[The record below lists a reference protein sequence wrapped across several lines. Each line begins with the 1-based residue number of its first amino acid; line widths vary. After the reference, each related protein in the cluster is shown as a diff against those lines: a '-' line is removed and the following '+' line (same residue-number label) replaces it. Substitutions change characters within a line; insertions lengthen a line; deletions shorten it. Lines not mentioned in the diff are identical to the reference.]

1 VKKQV
6 VLKRDGSKSERDV
19 WLEKL
24 QFLGDAMEST
34 SQPFCAYS
42 PECST
47 KLFNEAFCRLTGYSR
62 EELYNITWATDL
74 TTPDS
79 RMNELNALKTLNSTH
94 ETQRYE
100 KDYRRKDGSVIHV
113 ELLSHVALDSQG
125 NILFYYSFITDISE
139 RKKREDALRRSRDE
153 LETCVEA
160 RTAELAEA
168 NDNLQI
174 KQEEL
179 EAQAEELEVQMEE
192 LRVNNE
198 ELEKQVRERL
208 LAEGA
213 LQDAKAQ
220 AELYVDLMG
229 HDINNMN
236 QSAMGYLEL
245 ALDKLELD
253 KKLGLDDKVLIET
266 PLKSLYN
273 TTVLIDNVRKLQWLM
288 REGVRVRPIIISE
301 LIKEVDIQSFHNT
314 GRDIT
319 ISIPSIPPYQIEATE
334 LLRDVFINLISN
346 SIKHSDEDKPLTVN
360 VNVEPISENCRSY
373 YRLTV
378 EDNGPGIP
386 DELKKKLFHRFQRG
400 STKALGRGLG
410 LYLVRTIV
418 EGFNGKVW
426 VEDRVQG
433 DYTQGSRFVIMLPA
447 YQR

>member
-1 VKKQV
+1 MKKRGVKTSA
-6 VLKRDGSKSERDV
+6 SKSERDV

-24 QFLGDAMEST
+24 QFLSDAMEST
-34 SQPFCAYS
+34 SQPFSAYC
-42 PECST
+42 PEGKT

-62 EELYNITWATDL
+62 EELYNLSWATDL
-74 TTPDS
+74 TTSDS
-79 RMNELNALKTLNSTH
+79 RMIELNARKILDCTY
-94 ETQRYE
+94 EVQRYE
-100 KDYRRKDGSVIHV
+100 KNYRGKDGGIIPI
-113 ELLSHVALDSQG
+113 ELLVHVALDSQG

-139 RKKREDALRRSRDE
+139 RKKREDELRRSRDE
-153 LETCVEA
+153 WEMRVKE

-168 NDNLQI
+168 NINLQT

-179 EAQAEELEVQMEE
+179 ETQAEELQVQMEE
-192 LRVNNE
+192 LRGNNE
-198 ELEKQVRERL
+198 ELEKQVRERI
-208 LAEGA
+208 LAEEA

-253 KKLGLDDKVLIET
+253 NKLGLEDKSLIEK

-273 TTVLIDNVRKLQWLM
+273 TTILIDNVRKLQWLM
-288 REGVRVRPIIISE
+288 REGVKVRPIIISE
-301 LIKEVDIQSFHNT
+301 LIKEVDIHSFHNN

-319 ISIPSIPPYQIEATE
+319 INIPTIPPYQIEATE

-346 SIKHSDEDKPLTVN
+346 AIKHSDEDKPLTVS
-360 VNVEPISENCRSY
+360 VKVEPINENCKNY
-373 YRLTV
+373 YRLIV

-400 STKALGRGLG
+400 NTKAQGRGIG

-418 EGFNGKVW
+418 EGYNGKVW

-433 DYTQGSRFVIMLPA
+433 DYKQGSKFVIMLPA
-447 YQR
+447 YQL